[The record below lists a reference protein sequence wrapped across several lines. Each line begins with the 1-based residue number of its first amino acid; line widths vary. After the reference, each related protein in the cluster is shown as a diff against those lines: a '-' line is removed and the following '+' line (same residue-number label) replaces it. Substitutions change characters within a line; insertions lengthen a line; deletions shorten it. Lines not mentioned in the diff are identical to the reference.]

1 MRRGVGVRVFGV
13 GVASLALVAAG
24 LTSVTVAGESASAA
38 SSSMLAGVLRKRMDG
53 PEPSVP
59 GAGAP
64 VVRPGPDPDE
74 AVSVGRR
81 PLPAVELP
89 PAATV
94 LRPVEPQASL
104 GEGLPTDGVPV
115 EVAVEPAGVV
125 PPGVAAA
132 QGAPTARAGA
142 RQAAVPQGAQVSV
155 TSLGKEPA
163 TRLGSG
169 VFAFRVAAAPSS
181 GSAASGGG
189 VRARVDYSGFA
200 KAYGGDFAAR
210 LQLWAYPACAVTAP
224 QVEAC
229 TQGTLVP
236 ATNDEASQSLTAA
249 VAVDPAPAAASS
261 RASAAP
267 SAAPSVAADGSSG
280 VVYALAA
287 GASSGNGNYR
297 ATSLSP
303 AGSWAVGEQSG
314 SFSYSYPLPA
324 VPSVGGAAPALGLSY
339 DSGSVDGRTS
349 ATNPQASWVGSGWD
363 LDTGYIERQYKP
375 CADDGHA
382 TWGDLCWHSPYSDP
396 AQAPMVLSVGGKTA
410 ELIWES
416 GNSWRS
422 RDDAGWRVTR
432 LTGAVNGDN
441 DGEYWHAQAPDG
453 NQYWFGRGRQP
464 TTNRD
469 TNSVGTVP
477 VFGDD
482 AGEPT
487 CAANANGYCVQAY
500 RWNLDLTVD
509 ANENSTTYFYAG
521 EEQWYSIRGDTT
533 PAHSYIRHVRLARV
547 EYGEQNGA
555 QTATPPAR
563 MVFDSVARCTE
574 ATVQTDPLNGALA
587 ECSTVA
593 ASPES
598 YPDVP
603 VDLICRGTC
612 TAAQASPSFF
622 TIYRLNYAAS
632 QVWNAALDPAG
643 YHTVDKVQVRSTFP
657 SPGDGTDPS
666 LWLDFVQRRGQVG
679 TDVTV
684 AATNFQGA
692 NYANR
697 VDWNTTN
704 KKIMMRRIVNVLNGM
719 GGRIDVT
726 YGRANACPDTGTAGA
741 GWATWYATVNGK
753 WDVNAND
760 CYPVYFDPDGIGSAP
775 SGTGIFHKYLTT
787 RVELID
793 NVTGSATEA
802 SVYTYGGTPAW
813 RHQEDM
819 TAIPNQTWN
828 QWRGYRD
835 VTTQHG
841 TSSANRT
848 VTKNTYFRG
857 MFGDRKVDGTT
868 KTDALTDFRGEEWN
882 DAPSLGGRLLQSRSY
897 DAAGTLELS
906 SSQHRYW
913 RDQKANGPGWHDSNT
928 VAEDRVYTRERVT
941 AETSGGADSWR
952 ERQVDTVNN
961 TYGLPTRVTERGDN
975 LASSGD
981 DRCTQTTYAENIDAV
996 GGWNYNLT
1004 RPADVRTFHGPC
1016 GTGTMTS
1023 RVETLYDGAASND
1036 PAVNKPVDGNPTA
1049 TIIYHSPTET
1059 LRSEA
1064 TYDAYGRLRSTTT
1077 QNEVGATT
1085 PKRATITYAP
1095 STGYPIDGVT
1105 QTNPAGHVTVTYPS
1119 LHHGGAL
1126 RVRDANDRWTHISYD
1141 ALSRPTSV
1149 WLPTE
1154 GGTAT
1159 TPTGPASLRFSYPAS
1174 ATTPATVTTPR
1185 RVASEQLQSPDG
1197 AAGGT
1202 PQYLSSYSYV
1212 DGFGRERETQT
1223 PSPSGT
1229 GRMVTLTQYN
1239 NRGLPALASSPQFNS
1254 AAAGSGLLNPAVADL
1269 TSYTRTDYDD
1279 RERVWRSRHFTGTST
1294 TPDRTTVTVDKGN
1307 RVETTPARG
1316 ERTVS
1321 YYDAFGRTTLLKKYS
1336 SPTASADTSYAYS
1349 HTAEGSRVDVTDPH
1363 SGVTSFLNDLAG
1375 RRWRAIDPNSGTT
1388 EYWYDPNGNIVQTR
1402 DPAGSVQTDYDVL
1415 NRPTVR
1421 RSTPPG
1427 GTPGTPDEYE
1437 SARWAY
1443 DPPGAKGQLAYADST
1458 TRTTIAGAGSNTLD
1472 LTIRTRPTGYDER
1485 YRPIGARTELPTSTA
1500 LGALSGVSYQENFDY
1515 DAADHTTTVDYPAIG
1530 GLPGETATV
1539 GYSDY
1544 GTPTHMTLHQG
1555 TTQTPVVS
1563 ANSWTGSGLLDKRFY
1578 ASGAIRDI
1586 DWDESWRA
1594 PSDVA
1599 TYYQPEGQEYPFF
1612 WQWDTYT
1619 RDAVGNV
1626 TSITDQVQTPVQAQC
1641 FWYDSW
1647 NRLTDARTTN
1657 PAVTACDAPV
1667 TDTDTTWNTGTAPYR
1682 ARWAHSANDDIT
1694 TASTARITGGAAAWT
1709 HRSYTRGDSSHPSAV
1724 TGIAPSVKG
1733 TTGSDTFSYDGAG
1746 RIATR
1751 LLNGVNHQLTWN
1763 PTHQLTSTKTTNGAV
1778 NKDLRYAYDA
1788 AGQRILKVGTDE
1800 VTAYFGNTHIT
1811 ARLTAPGAGT
1821 LTGVRHYNQGGATVA
1836 KRNGTGPLRYMFD
1849 DIQGSASLAL
1859 DSGAPAT
1866 AQVHRQRYTPYGDV
1880 RGLANQLDTQLGWLG
1895 QVEDDDVTGL
1905 TYLNA
1910 RYYDPATTRFIS
1922 PDPILRP
1929 QDPGTLN
1936 PYTYARNNPI
1946 TLSDPTGL
1954 EPGSWC
1960 NPGSRADCG
1969 KGQLAPNP
1977 KPKQPVESESSE
1989 GDGGAKQK
1997 VKNFLGGLGNGIGR
2011 GAEATMGLAFQIP
2024 GTPLHDSK
2032 NDAFDYLEERI
2043 LGVTGADSNS
2053 RVYRWTSTIVEW
2065 APVAIGLGSAT
2076 VKVSIRAGARAL
2088 GRTGGAAGAGT
2099 GAAEGAAKAATS
2111 SCKRSSFDPATPILM
2126 ADGTTKAIKDV
2137 KIGDK
2142 VLATNPVTGTT
2153 RPEPVTD
2160 IITSSG
2166 NKDMIRVTVKT
2177 AAGTG
2182 AVLATDEHP
2191 FWNATT
2197 KTWTD
2202 AEDLRPGAALRT
2214 HRGAM
2219 RTVHAT
2225 RHLPRNQ
2232 TVRNLTVANLHTYYV
2247 LAGDTP
2253 VLVHN
2258 CGDRIVRHGPMNK
2271 GPLPEGVANTFRSG
2285 TYSAVTS
2292 DAPTTVYRVYAGG
2305 SGRQLGGYWTRVKPS
2320 GPVQSIIDSALDP
2333 AWGNTATSWVSAEIP
2348 AGTTFYE
2355 GAAAA
2360 QRGLVGGGNQIFVQ
2374 RVESSWI
2381 TGGGSF

>member
-1 MRRGVGVRVFGV
+1 MRRGIGVRVFGV

-81 PLPAVELP
+81 PLPEVELP

-94 LRPVEPQASL
+94 MRPVEPQASL

-125 PPGVAAA
+125 PPTAPAA
-132 QGAPTARAGA
+132 QGAPAARAGA
-142 RQAAVPQGAQVSV
+142 RRAAVPQGAQVSV

-169 VFAFRVAAAPSS
+169 VFAFRITAAPATGAAA
-181 GSAASGGG
+181 SAAGPAPGGG

-200 KAYGGDFAAR
+200 KAYGGDFGAR
-210 LQLWAYPACAVTAP
+210 LQLWAYPGCAVSTP
-224 QVEAC
+224 LVEAC

-236 ATNDEASQSLTAA
+236 ADNDEAGQSLTAA

-261 RASAAP
+261 DASAAP
-267 SAAPSVAADGSSG
+267 SATPPVAADGSSG

-324 VPSVGGAAPALGLSY
+324 VPSVGGAAPSLGLSY

-500 RWNLDLTVD
+500 RWNLDLTID
-509 ANENSTTYFYAG
+509 PNENSTTYFYAG

-547 EYGEQNGA
+547 EYGERNGA

-632 QVWNAALDPAG
+632 QVWNAALEPPG
-643 YHTVDKVQVRSTFP
+643 WHTVDKVQVRSTFP

-753 WDVNAND
+753 WDVNTND

-819 TAIPNQTWN
+819 TGIPNQTWN

-835 VTTQHG
+835 VTVQHG

-868 KTDALTDFRGEEWN
+868 KTDAITDFRGEEWN

-897 DAAGTLELS
+897 DAAGTVELS

-941 AETSGGADSWR
+941 AETSGGADTWR
-952 ERQVDTVNN
+952 ERQVDTVFN
-961 TYGLPTRVTERGDN
+961 TYGLPVKVTERGDN
-975 LASSGD
+975 LEYPTD
-981 DRCTQTTYAENIDAV
+981 DRCKQIRYAQNVEAV
-996 GGWNYNLT
+996 GGWQYNVSN
-1004 RPADVRTFHGPC
+1004 PADVSTWHGSC

-1036 PAVNKPVDGNPTA
+1036 PAVNKPGDGNPTA
-1049 TIIYHSPTET
+1049 TITYHSTSET

-1064 TYDAYGRLRSTTT
+1064 TYDAYGRLLSTTT
-1077 QNEVGATT
+1077 PNEVGATT
-1085 PKRATITYAP
+1085 PKRTTITYAP
-1095 STGYPIDGVT
+1095 ATGYPIDGVT
-1105 QTNPAGHVTVTYPS
+1105 QTNPVGHTTVTYPS

-1126 RVRDANDRWTHISYD
+1126 RVRDANDRWTHITYD
-1141 ALSRPTSV
+1141 AISRPTSV

-1159 TPTGPASLRFSYPAS
+1159 SPTGPASMRFSYPAS
-1174 ATTPATVTTPR
+1174 ATSPATVTTPR
-1185 RVASEQLQSPDG
+1185 RVVSEQLQSPDG
-1197 AAGGT
+1197 AAGGM

-1279 RERVWRSRHFTGTST
+1279 RERAWRTRHFTGTST
-1294 TPDRTTVTVDKGN
+1294 TPDRTTLTMDKGN

-1321 YYDAFGRTTLLKKYS
+1321 YFDTFGRTTLLKKYS
-1336 SPTASADTSYAYS
+1336 SPTASANTTYAYS
-1349 HTAEGSRVDVTDPH
+1349 HTADGSRVDVTDPH

-1375 RRWRAIDPNSGTT
+1375 RRWRTIDPNSGTT

-1427 GTPGTPDEYE
+1427 GTPGTADEYE

-1443 DPPGAKGQLAYADST
+1443 DPPGATGHLAYADST

-1485 YRPIGARTELPTSTA
+1485 YRAIGARTELPTSTA

-1515 DAADHTTTVDYPAIG
+1515 DAADHLITVDYPAIG
-1530 GLPGETATV
+1530 GLPGETSTV
-1539 GYSDY
+1539 GYSVY

-1578 ASGAIRDI
+1578 ASGVTRDI

-1599 TYYQPEGQEYPFF
+1599 TYHEPAGQPDPFF

-1619 RDAVGNV
+1619 RDPGGNV
-1626 TSITDQVQTPVQAQC
+1626 TSITDQVQSPVQAQC

-1657 PAVTACDAPV
+1657 PAATACDAPV
-1667 TDTDTTWNTGTAPYR
+1667 TDTDTTWSTGTAPYR
-1682 ARWAHSANDDIT
+1682 ARWAYSANDDLT
-1694 TASTARITGGAAAWT
+1694 TASTARISGGAAAWT
-1709 HRSYTRGDSSHPSAV
+1709 HRTYSRGDASHPSAV

-1746 RIATR
+1746 RMATR
-1751 LLNGVNHQLTWN
+1751 LINGVNHQLAWN
-1763 PTHQLTSTKTTNGAV
+1763 PTHQLTSSRTTNGAV
-1778 NKDLRYAYDA
+1778 NKDLRYAYDT
-1788 AGQRILKVGTDE
+1788 AGGRILKIGTDE
-1800 VTAYFGNTHIT
+1800 VTAYFGSTHLT

-1821 LTGVRHYNQGGATVA
+1821 LTGVRHYSQGGATVA
-1836 KRNGTGPLRYMFD
+1836 KRNGSGPIRYLFD
-1849 DIQGSASLAL
+1849 DLQGSASLAL
-1859 DSGAPAT
+1859 DSTAPAT

-1880 RGLANQLDTQLGWLG
+1880 RGLANQLDTQIGWLG
-1895 QVEDDDVTGL
+1895 QVEDGDVTGL

-1929 QDPGTLN
+1929 GDPATLN
-1936 PYTYARNNPI
+1936 PYTYARNNPV
-1946 TLSDPTGL
+1946 TFADPTGL

-1960 NPGSRADCG
+1960 NRPSCTDHDQSVRDGGPICLGTCYDNTPYTPPLV
-1969 KGQLAPNP
+1969 KFDPP
-1977 KPKQPVESESSE
+1977 D
-1989 GDGGAKQK
+1989 GDGGAGQK
-1997 VKNFLGGLGNGIGR
+1997 VKDFIRGVADVTFDAGQGTVVQVVRQQWTYNPANYLCPACPDPAAAVDNWLQGIQADLDTWGGGNSDSKTYKASYWSALAIATIGTGGRGLLTRIGR
-2011 GAEATMGLAFQIP
+2011 G
-2024 GTPLHDSK
+2024 
-2032 NDAFDYLEERI
+2032 
-2043 LGVTGADSNS
+2043 
-2053 RVYRWTSTIVEW
+2053 
-2065 APVAIGLGSAT
+2065 
-2076 VKVSIRAGARAL
+2076 
-2088 GRTGGAAGAGT
+2088 
-2099 GAAEGAAKAATS
+2099 
-2111 SCKRSSFDPATPILM
+2111 CRSSFDPDTPVLM
-2126 ADGTTKAIKDV
+2126 ANGRTKPIKDI

-2142 VLATNPVTGTT
+2142 VLATDPKTGTT

-2160 IITSSG
+2160 VIASSG
-2166 NKDMIRVTVKT
+2166 DKDMVQVTVKT

-2182 AVLATDEHP
+2182 IVLATNEHP

-2197 KTWTD
+2197 KAWTN
-2202 AEDLRPGAALRT
+2202 AEDLRPGNTLRDDE
-2214 HRGAM
+2214 R
-2219 RTVHAT
+2219 AT
-2225 RHLPRNQ
+2225 SVITGVRHFPRSQ
-2232 TVRNLTVANLHTYYV
+2232 TVRNLTIANLHTYYV
-2247 LAGDTP
+2247 LAGGAP

-2258 CGDRIVRHGPMNK
+2258 CQIWSRTDYNGQRIYQRDDLVDPGYISPGDKYGRSNLKRMTQGLAPMGPDDKPLNLHHMLQTQD
-2271 GPLPEGVANTFRSG
+2271 GPIAEVTQSMHSG
-2285 TYSAVTS
+2285 NF
-2292 DAPTTVYRVYAGG
+2292 
-2305 SGRQLGGYWTRVKPS
+2305 RQLHWKAGTKIPS
-2320 GPVQSIIDSALDP
+2320 GINRVAFE
-2333 AWGNTATSWVSAEIP
+2333 AWKTRYWMDRA
-2348 AGTTFYE
+2348 AGF
-2355 GAAAA
+2355 
-2360 QRGLVGGGNQIFVQ
+2360 GG
-2374 RVESSWI
+2374 
-2381 TGGGSF
+2381 